1 MFFKINK
8 NSQPAATVHQ
18 STLGVSEMSDDDL
31 IAVTGGAGISY
42 ASSGSTVSSGSSVL
56 GAVWS
61 SSSAAASTS
70 STIGTILTGTSSLWG
85 LSGGNRTSLLIRKL
99 PY

>member
-1 MFFKINK
+1 
-8 NSQPAATVHQ
+8 
-18 STLGVSEMSDDDL
+18 
-31 IAVTGGAGISY
+31 
-42 ASSGSTVSSGSSVL
+42 L